1 MMVRAVR
8 LTPAAADDL
17 ERLVDFLSQKNERAA
32 QSAATSIERAVLS
45 LAELSERG
53 RMTTVPGLRELVVR
67 FGRDAYIIQYRVDA
81 DSVVVARVFHSLEQ
95 H

>member
-1 MMVRAVR
+1 MVARAVR
-8 LTPAAADDL
+8 LTPAAAADL
-17 ERLVDFLSQKNERAA
+17 GRLVDFLSRKSERAA

-53 RMTTVPGLRELVVR
+53 RTTPVPGLRELVVR
-67 FGRDAYIIQYRVDA
+67 FGRDAYIIQYRVDS
-81 DSVVVARVFHSLEQ
+81 DSVVVARIFHSLER